1 MVTVVQASR
10 ILDARQFYN
19 LIVRLRLAQ
28 QAYDKT
34 PSTYNRVNKAQ
45 YEEQVDREIERVEK
59 VKKEQNDNLQ
69 ETLWEQ

>member
-1 MVTVVQASR
+1 MEAETTGNM
-10 ILDARQFYN
+10 DARQFYN
-19 LIVRLRLAQ
+19 LIVRLRNAQ
-28 QAYDKT
+28 KAYEKN

>member
-1 MVTVVQASR
+1 M
-10 ILDARQFYN
+10 DARQFYN
-19 LIVRLRLAQ
+19 LIVRLRKAQ
-28 QAYDKT
+28 QAYEKN
-34 PSTYNRVNKAQ
+34 PSTYNRVKKAQ